1 MTEQQAPQSYDDALK
16 RDFSL
21 LIDTLELPELGKRF
35 LRLRWLDQMLWAE
48 RRAGEAR
55 NRYYA
60 LRLMAI
66 IGGVMVP
73 ALVGLQLGPDGAKV
87 MSWVILAISLTVAIA
102 LAVESFFRWGERWT
116 HYRRMAELLKSEG
129 WLFFQLAGPYQ
140 EPGTHAQAYPGFA
153 GRIEAIVAADV
164 DAFIAQMKPDK
175 DKQQG
180 DAKS

>member
-1 MTEQQAPQSYDDALK
+1 MAEPQPPQSYDDALK

-21 LIDTLELPELGKRF
+21 LIDALEIPEIGRRF

-55 NRYYA
+55 NRYYG
-60 LRLMAI
+60 LRLVAI
-66 IGGVMVP
+66 IGGVIVP

-87 MSWVILAISLTVAIA
+87 MSWFILAISLTVAVA

-129 WLFFQLAGPYQ
+129 WLFIQLAPPYQ
-140 EPGTHAQAYPGFA
+140 GTHADAYPAFA
-153 GRIEAIVAADV
+153 GRVEAIVAADV
-164 DAFIAQMKPDK
+164 DSFIAQVAQK
-175 DKQQG
+175 G
-180 DAKS
+180 KSGEGEGSGKS